1 LPATLKPKVRWNM
14 RASAMDPAP
23 TANHGHRAEH
33 VPQESL
39 MPRAE
44 NVIQMK
50 PQQPVARPPRVM
62 PRPENVPVAPP
73 AKPVSRPPPPK
84 PIPVA
89 KRPVQPV
96 PPVRENP
103 PAMVPANPQAD
114 FFEVFAQ
121 SGETAISKRRRKAK
135 VRRFIV
141 YETIAL
147 GILLPLAFLG
157 LNTAALDHPIEVTA
171 DILHPAPAQ
180 FLADVVDQDLQ
191 ARLPRYE
198 LLGGV
203 SRTRHGPV
211 RDGQ

>member
-1 LPATLKPKVRWNM
+1 
-14 RASAMDPAP
+14 
-23 TANHGHRAEH
+23 
-33 VPQESL
+33 
-39 MPRAE
+39 
-44 NVIQMK
+44 
-50 PQQPVARPPRVM
+50 M

-157 LNTAALDHPIEVTA
+157 LTFRAENAVLHWTMNILTIAAAFAAALIPILFFAAT
-171 DILHPAPAQ
+171 PT
-180 FLADVVDQDLQ
+180 
-191 ARLPRYE
+191 LPE
-198 LLGGV
+198 IE
-203 SRTRHGPV
+203 
-211 RDGQ
+211 Q